1 MFKTSIQKLKST
13 KNLTIIALLIATK
26 IAIGS
31 IYIPVGDN
39 LRIYF
44 KFFITA
50 LEGAMFGPS
59 VAIITGA
66 LSDLIGFILF
76 PSGPFFIGYTIS
88 SATGGLIFALFLYDT
103 NITVLK
109 LALSKLFVNIFV
121 NIGMG
126 SLWSSILFS
135 KGYIYYLIQSTIKN
149 IVLLPF
155 EIILLTIV
163 FNLLLPYLI
172 KKGFI
177 KDNPIPIKL
186 F

>member
-1 MFKTSIQKLKST
+1 
-13 KNLTIIALLIATK
+13 
-26 IAIGS
+26 
-31 IYIPVGDN
+31 
-39 LRIYF
+39 
-44 KFFITA
+44 
-50 LEGAMFGPS
+50 
-59 VAIITGA
+59 
-66 LSDLIGFILF
+66 
-76 PSGPFFIGYTIS
+76 
-88 SATGGLIFALFLYDT
+88 FLYDT

-126 SLWSSILFS
+126 SLWSAILFS